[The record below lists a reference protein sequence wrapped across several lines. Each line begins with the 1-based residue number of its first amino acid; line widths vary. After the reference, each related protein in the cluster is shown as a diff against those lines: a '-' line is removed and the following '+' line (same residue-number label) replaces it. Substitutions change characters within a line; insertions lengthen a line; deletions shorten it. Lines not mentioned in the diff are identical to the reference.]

1 LYAKNNRL
9 ENLMLKRIMIPLLLT
24 FLLVA
29 CSRDSE
35 PVETET
41 PVPAAQPSDTAQ
53 PAQPPPVTQPTATSG
68 AVAGEVQGC
77 TVVSVQPT
85 PSPDEESLFAPA
97 SGDDWSR
104 GPEDAK
110 VTLIEYS
117 DFQ

>member
-1 LYAKNNRL
+1 
-9 ENLMLKRIMIPLLLT
+9 MLKRIMIPLLLA

-29 CSRDSE
+29 CSRDAE

-41 PVPAAQPSDTAQ
+41 SVPAAQPTDTAQ
-53 PAQPPPVTQPTATSG
+53 PVQPSPAVQATATSG
-68 AVAGEVQGC
+68 AIAGEIQGC

-85 PSPDEESLFAPA
+85 PSPDEESLFAPV
-97 SGDDWSR
+97 SDDDWTI
-104 GPEDAK
+104 GPEDAR